1 MREAVERLMHA
12 LGWMPTERERA
23 LEDALEKV
31 RSSHAEDRAALEAVE
46 RELIRT
52 TRSWEMAEMRV
63 RELARR
69 SPSIMGEMQEGTW
82 RMTTDNRSNEP
93 TPEQVERDA
102 AVAAI
107 ERVRKYADERSV
119 YAKTRNNT
127 VGSWRIASDLY
138 DILNV
143 PIEEQK
149 ALDGAPEPE
158 EEELP
163 ETGLE
168 MRDSDGDLIVSGE
181 HRKVL
186 HQGMYVCDSCV
197 NDLGLNVRWDRAGF
211 MEGHRLPV
219 EGEKP

>member
-82 RMTTDNRSNEP
+82 RMTTDNRSNHEIVA
-93 TPEQVERDA
+93 QVLEGQGNA
-102 AVAAI
+102 AR
-107 ERVRKYADERSV
+107 E
-119 YAKTRNNT
+119 
-127 VGSWRIASDLY
+127 
-138 DILNV
+138 
-143 PIEEQK
+143 
-149 ALDGAPEPE
+149 
-158 EEELP
+158 
-163 ETGLE
+163 
-168 MRDSDGDLIVSGE
+168 
-181 HRKVL
+181 
-186 HQGMYVCDSCV
+186 
-197 NDLGLNVRWDRAGF
+197 
-211 MEGHRLPV
+211 
-219 EGEKP
+219 